1 MNNAFS
7 FVVAGGEETNGSLMG
22 LMRSGSSVEGGPAL
36 APASKAM
43 EKEAAV
49 KHTGR
54 GGEEFVVA
62 LFWSCCF
69 CFPVFQSLFLNPR
82 LVGLSLCFWNKIA
95 SW

>member
-22 LMRSGSSVEGGPAL
+22 FNAIRVSVEGGPAL
-36 APASKAM
+36 AAASKAM
-43 EKEAAV
+43 KKEAAV
-49 KHTGR
+49 KYTGR
-54 GGEEFVVA
+54 EEFVVV

-82 LVGLSLCFWNKIA
+82 LVGLSLCFWNKIL